1 MLVPGVSNP
10 DPTLTLIVLGS
21 YWSRATPI
29 CSSPWGR
36 RKDQGPI
43 EMYPKARLD
52 ALTDGLFG
60 VAMTILVLDVR
71 LPDDFHPRD
80 HGALFRAL
88 IDLWPKFFPYAL
100 SFFVLGIRWLSSVQ
114 MKTKSEV
121 VSTEYARWWLLYLF
135 LITCVPFATILVGR
149 FPDEAPAIC
158 FYAGTTALIAAV
170 AWRTM
175 ALLPDLAPGIHIR
188 ARQSGLIVLFVSSV
202 IAIVVSFISPRLA
215 MWAFALNIVSPIL
228 DRRMR
233 STDRT
238 ARLGG

>member
-1 MLVPGVSNP
+1 
-10 DPTLTLIVLGS
+10 
-21 YWSRATPI
+21 
-29 CSSPWGR
+29 
-36 RKDQGPI
+36 
-43 EMYPKARLD
+43 MYPKARLD

-80 HGALFRAL
+80 HGALFGAL
-88 IDLWPKFFPYAL
+88 IALWPKFFPYAL

-114 MKTKSEV
+114 VKIKSEL
-121 VSTEYARWWLLYLF
+121 VSAEYARWWLLYLF

-175 ALLPDLAPGIHIR
+175 ALLPDLEPATQIR
-188 ARQSGLIVLFVSSV
+188 ARQSGLVVLFVSSL
-202 IAIVVSFISPRLA
+202 IAIVVSFITPRLA
-215 MWAFALNIVSPIL
+215 MWAFALNIVTPVL
-228 DRRMR
+228 DHWLW
-233 STDRT
+233 SSGRT
-238 ARLGG
+238 VHSGG

>member
-1 MLVPGVSNP
+1 
-10 DPTLTLIVLGS
+10 
-21 YWSRATPI
+21 
-29 CSSPWGR
+29 
-36 RKDQGPI
+36 
-43 EMYPKARLD
+43 MYPKARLD

-114 MKTKSEV
+114 MKTKSDV

-215 MWAFALNIVSPIL
+215 MWAFALNIVTPIL
-228 DRRMR
+228 DHRMR

-238 ARLGG
+238 AHPGGLIEIRAGSSSRGPFA

>member
-1 MLVPGVSNP
+1 
-10 DPTLTLIVLGS
+10 
-21 YWSRATPI
+21 
-29 CSSPWGR
+29 
-36 RKDQGPI
+36 
-43 EMYPKARLD
+43 MYPKARLD

-158 FYAGTTALIAAV
+158 FYRNHGVDRGGRMANDGVVARPGAGTTHPGSSIRPHRAVCIIGYCDHREFHIATSGDVGFCSQYRLTDFGPPDAV
-170 AWRTM
+170 NGSNR
-175 ALLPDLAPGIHIR
+175 PPR
-188 ARQSGLIVLFVSSV
+188 GLITQ
-202 IAIVVSFISPRLA
+202 PG
-215 MWAFALNIVSPIL
+215 AFA
-228 DRRMR
+228 
-233 STDRT
+233 
-238 ARLGG
+238 

>member
-1 MLVPGVSNP
+1 
-10 DPTLTLIVLGS
+10 
-21 YWSRATPI
+21 
-29 CSSPWGR
+29 
-36 RKDQGPI
+36 
-43 EMYPKARLD
+43 MYPKARLD

-114 MKTKSEV
+114 VKTKSEL
-121 VSTEYARWWLLYLF
+121 VSAQYARWWLLYLF

-175 ALLPDLAPGIHIR
+175 ALLPDLEPGTQIL
-188 ARQSGLIVLFVSSV
+188 ARQSGLVVLFLSSL
-202 IAIVVSFISPRLA
+202 IAIVVSFIAPGLA
-215 MWAFALNIVSPIL
+215 MWVFALNVVTPIL
-228 DRRMR
+228 DRWLW
-233 STDRT
+233 SSDRT
-238 ARLGG
+238 AYPGG